1 MKRIEVSEFLKSDR
15 TLIDVRSQGEFEES
29 HILEAINIPLL
40 NNEERIQVGTAYKQV
55 GKEAAIEIGFQ
66 LVNPRKD
73 EILENLMQTIGN
85 KPIKLYCARGGM
97 RSQLMAN
104 YFTENG
110 YDVVVLEGG
119 YKAYRNH
126 VLSQISNYTNLIVLS
141 GYTGSGKTEILS
153 ELRGLGAQVIDLEFL
168 ANHKGS
174 VFGALGNSKQPKSA
188 EFHNL
193 IFNELSKFDYSTP
206 IWVENES
213 FRIGNIYLPKE
224 LWLNMKNSPGI
235 ELYIPFNDRV
245 EFTKKQYG
253 NFNAE
258 DVSRCIN
265 YLRKRLG
272 DEKTNQLLCLVRE
285 NDADEIIESLLLYYD
300 KAYEFGREKRKCHN
314 YVKLSFESMDIKKIA
329 EYLYENQNGYS
340 LQIS

>member
-1 MKRIEVSEFLKSDR
+1 MKRIEVSEFLRSDR
-15 TLIDVRSQGEFEES
+15 TLIDVRSQGEFDES

-40 NNEERIQVGTAYKQV
+40 NNEERVQVGTAYKQV
-55 GKEAAIEIGFQ
+55 GKEAAIEIGYQ
-66 LVNPRKD
+66 LIIPRKD
-73 EILENLMQTIGN
+73 QILDNLIQTTGK

-104 YFTENG
+104 YFSDNG

-126 VLSQISNYTNLIVLS
+126 VLSQISNYTNLIILS
-141 GYTGSGKTEILS
+141 GYTGSGKTEILN
-153 ELRGLGAQVIDLEFL
+153 ELRGLNAQVLDLEKL

-174 VFGALGNSKQPKSA
+174 VFGALGNSQQPKSA

-193 IFNELSKFDYSTP
+193 IYNELSMFDNSKP

-213 FRIGNIYLPKE
+213 FRIGNIFLPRE
-224 LWLNMKNSPGI
+224 LWLNLKNSPGV
-235 ELYIPFNDRV
+235 ELHIPFNDRV
-245 EFTKKQYG
+245 EFTKKHYG
-253 NFNAE
+253 NFNSE
-258 DVSRCIN
+258 DVGRCIN

-272 DEKTNQLLCLVRE
+272 DEKTNQLLELL
-285 NDADEIIESLLLYYD
+285 NDNNAEEIIRSLLLYYD

-314 YVKLSFESMDIKKIA
+314 YVKLSFETMDIKKIA
-329 EYLYENQNGYS
+329 KNLYQNQNEYLH
-340 LQIS
+340 QIS